1 MDSKIAFLVNFG
13 FAWFLVALAVAGY
26 FLTLKR
32 MGEKWVFWI
41 ILAVAWGFFGIAETL
56 LVTGLI
62 VSVSY
67 INTIRLSSFVLVIA
81 SLVLLFLKLASLKRA
96 ARLPAKNITDNK
108 QS

>member
-1 MDSKIAFLVNFG
+1 MDPRIAFMVNFV

-56 LVTGLI
+56 LVTGVI

-81 SLVLLFLKLASLKRA
+81 SLVLLFLKLAALKRA
-96 ARLPAKNITDNK
+96 ARLPVKSLTNGK
-108 QS
+108 KS

>member
-1 MDSKIAFLVNFG
+1 MDSRITFLVNFG

-56 LVTGLI
+56 LVTGVI

-67 INTIRLSSFVLVIA
+67 INTIRLSSFVLVVA
-81 SLVLLFLKLASLKRA
+81 SLVLLFIKLTSLRRGSRSPVKS
-96 ARLPAKNITDNK
+96 LTNNK
-108 QS
+108 DS